1 MNQQPMTRDDVIELR
16 RLLGQAL
23 RPAVKHFLHKKID
36 DSVLLLE
43 RNLSSS
49 ATLKGTPIGET
60 AIKAPGR
67 PPLRATTRNQDAT
80 TRTTPAPRFGA
91 TRQISTAP
99 QGGTRVSLQTY
110 SAPAPP
116 TPSLVTKK
124 APVDLKLGQVRKD
137 AFLYDAGRG
146 RKSTPLP
153 FEARSSPART
163 TRASHDV
170 ALNSPAGGLQVDG
183 ATAAALPAKDPV
195 VLNLGRVRGGPLTA
209 SARTL
214 LPFEQQQRQQQRGSG
229 DQVCSAEAGSTT
241 VSSTATGRSSDKSS
255 ERIGSRSSVPAKKK
269 TVDLKLGKVRV
280 PLPFEKRVAAG
291 APPAT
296 ARAALR
302 PASAPAV
309 AAPGTSSSIATRSAS
324 TLPSAKTVELKLGK
338 TRIALPFEK
347 VAVRS
352 GRGGVQPAASAKTV
366 ELKVRMSTSVSKVE
380 RHTFTKKHYFTIY
393 KLFPNTSWGRREQ
406 HCRSRTQVGG
416 VERHRQLRVGSERK
430 QLISSLA
437 RRASSISDA

>member
-80 TRTTPAPRFGA
+80 TRTTPASRFGA

-99 QGGTRVSLQTY
+99 QGGTRVAPQTY

-170 ALNSPAGGLQVDG
+170 ALISPAGGLQVDG
-183 ATAAALPAKDPV
+183 STAAALPAKAPV

-241 VSSTATGRSSDKSS
+241 VSSTATGRSC
-255 ERIGSRSSVPAKKK
+255 ERIGSRSSGPAKKK

-291 APPAT
+291 SPPAT

-380 RHTFTKKHYFTIY
+380 RHAFTKKHYSQFT
-393 KLFPNTSWGRREQ
+393 KCFPTPAGED
-406 HCRSRTQVGG
+406 
-416 VERHRQLRVGSERK
+416 
-430 QLISSLA
+430 
-437 RRASSISDA
+437 ASSTAVREHRWEESSGTGSFGWGQSENS

>member
-241 VSSTATGRSSDKSS
+241 VSSTATGRSS

-291 APPAT
+291 AP
-296 ARAALR
+296 